1 MHALVLPAVLTF
13 SITVARAQTPAFT
26 TTLSSENGGAD
37 TRFSWSYTGTPTYSP
52 EVGEYSTWSIFG
64 VAFGSGN
71 ASFGLDVVTGTAG
84 AALDSPLADV
94 TGLNTGLVLTNTTT
108 NQSST
113 FEKIMLFGGN
123 GVGYVMWRLQT
134 EVNATSGQQLVL
146 SGPTSG
152 SFLSGLA
159 FENFNAGTWVLT
171 NPVKNYDNVLIVG
184 TAVPEP
190 STYGLILGGLVL
202 AGTAIRRRA
211 KK

>member
-1 MHALVLPAVLTF
+1 MHSLALTAVLTL
-13 SITVARAQTPAFT
+13 SLTIARAQTPAFT
-26 TTLSSENGGAD
+26 TTLSSENGGTD

-52 EVGEYSTWSIFG
+52 EVGEYSTWSISG

-94 TGLNTGLVLTNTTT
+94 TGLSTGLVLTNTTT

-123 GVGYVMWRLQT
+123 GIGYVIWRLQT
-134 EVNATSGQQLVL
+134 EVNATRGQQLVL

-171 NPVKNYDNVLIVG
+171 NPYKNYDNVLIVG

-190 STYGLILGGLVL
+190 STYGLILGVLVL
-202 AGTAIRRRA
+202 AGAAIRRRA